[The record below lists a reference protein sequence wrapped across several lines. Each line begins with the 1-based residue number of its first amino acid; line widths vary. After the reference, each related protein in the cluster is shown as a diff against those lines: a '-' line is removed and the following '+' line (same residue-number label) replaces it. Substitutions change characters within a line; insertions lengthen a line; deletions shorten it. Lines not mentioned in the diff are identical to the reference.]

1 MPYTESHLT
10 APDNIILRTQRWR
23 PESEIKAAVVLTH
36 GHGEHSGR
44 YVHVGQALNAAG
56 YALYAYDVR
65 GHGKSGGP
73 RGHTP
78 RYDALLDDLQLVWD
92 LAKNENPGKKLFLY
106 GHSMGGQITLNFAL
120 RRRPEAF
127 GVLVSAPWLILTYSP
142 PAWKVSLAKV
152 LSNLLPTFTQKTGLD
167 VALKM
172 AHDEAHLNSLPDLN
186 LAHTF
191 MSARMGFDVLA
202 AAADALAHAADFKYP
217 LLILHGDADGAMNP
231 AGSKQFYEQATSTD
245 KTLKLYPG
253 MFHEVHNETERAMV
267 IRDVIEW
274 LDKHSLTS

>member
-1 MPYTESHLT
+1 MPHHEAHLT
-10 APDNIILRTQRWR
+10 APDGIALRTQRWT
-23 PESEIKAAVVLTH
+23 PEGAPKAAVVLTH

-44 YVHVGQALNAAG
+44 YVHVGQALNAAS

-92 LAKNENPGKKLFLY
+92 WAKNENPGKKLFLY
-106 GHSMGGQITLNFAL
+106 GHSTGGQIALNFAL
-120 RRRPEAF
+120 RRRPEAA
-127 GVLVSAPWLILTYSP
+127 GVLVSAPWLILAYRP
-142 PAWKVSLAKV
+142 PAWKVMLAKA
-152 LSNLLPTFTQKTGLD
+152 LASLLPTFTLKTGLD
-167 VALKM
+167 AAVKM

-186 LAHTF
+186 LTHTF

-202 AAADALAHAADFKYP
+202 AAEDALAHAADFKYP
-217 LLILHGDADGAMNP
+217 VLILHGEADGAMNP
-231 AGSKQFYEQATSTD
+231 AGSKQFYEQASSTD
-245 KTLKLYPG
+245 KTFKLYPG
-253 MFHEVHNETERAMV
+253 MFHEVHNETERAAV

-274 LDKHSLTS
+274 LDRRA